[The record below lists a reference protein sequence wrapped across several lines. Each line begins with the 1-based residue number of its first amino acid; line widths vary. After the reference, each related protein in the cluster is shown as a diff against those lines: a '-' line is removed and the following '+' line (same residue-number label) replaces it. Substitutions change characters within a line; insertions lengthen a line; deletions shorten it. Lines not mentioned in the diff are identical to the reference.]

1 MAPRRGSRPVA
12 MRHEATV
19 TATVDGSTNSVSV
32 SVTALASDGGVGKNS
47 RSCAVLA
54 RDAARQSRVPP
65 GGYSMLEVSTLP
77 SRAETP
83 FARGL
88 GRYAVPEVTRALT
101 ERTTIL
107 EEEDGVDVGS
117 SSGGG
122 CG

>member
-1 MAPRRGSRPVA
+1 
-12 MRHEATV
+12 
-19 TATVDGSTNSVSV
+19 
-32 SVTALASDGGVGKNS
+32 
-47 RSCAVLA
+47 
-54 RDAARQSRVPP
+54 
-65 GGYSMLEVSTLP
+65 MLEVSTLP